1 MHSFLNGLK
10 SLPYRR
16 WPRRP
21 HVPMGGLIRLFGAV
35 ARLARLVLLL
45 TRERKG
51 KTMNTIL
58 LIVLLVLLFGG
69 GGWYWNSRRG

>member
-1 MHSFLNGLK
+1 
-10 SLPYRR
+10 
-16 WPRRP
+16 
-21 HVPMGGLIRLFGAV
+21 MGGLIRLFGAV